1 MFKTL
6 GTLLNRK
13 TPTEEEIS
21 KISSYVMINWLSNN
35 KDTVIPANYIN
46 INYNIPIT
54 NQYKFL
60 DDYFELTGIKNKIS
74 YIKYNKT
81 NKLQNEEII
90 NNIERY
96 YNVNKSDAI
105 KYYNLMDKK
114 ERVAMKNMYKE
125 GTEGKK

>member
-13 TPTEEEIS
+13 TSTEEEIS